1 MLLAPSVS
9 CNITCLSVENSYL
22 VSVTAI
28 AVDGAMSK
36 LLSTATS
43 TTVTYAT
50 LSPEPVIATFLA
62 VTAKQKSVSALSGA
76 AKSALNN
83 LISVTNDGAKVTVTG
98 YGTTKAIALARANAA
113 ANYMFNNGAA
123 VHVSI
128 KTVISRTIKTALVTV
143 TSN

>member
-9 CNITCLSVENSYL
+9 CNISGLTVGNSYV

-28 AVDGAMSK
+28 AIDGAMTK
-36 LLSTATS
+36 LLSAATTS
-43 TTVTYAT
+43 TVTYAT
-50 LSPEPVIATFLA
+50 LAPEPVITTFLA
-62 VTAKQKSVSALSGA
+62 VTAKQKSVSALSGP

-83 LISVTNDGAKVTVTG
+83 LISVTNDGAKITVTG

-113 ANYMFNNGAA
+113 ANYLFNNGAA

-128 KTVISRTIKTALVTV
+128 KTVISKTIKTALVMV
-143 TSN
+143 TQN